1 MKRKSFTKVTLL
13 LSSLMTMMAGAVV
26 APSLP
31 QISQHFNEIPN
42 YEVLTRLIITLPAL
56 FIAIFSPINGWL
68 IDKFGRKKI
77 LLGAY
82 ALYAIAG
89 TTGFYLTDLYL
100 ILVGRA
106 FLGIAVAGVM
116 TCTVALIGDY
126 YQGAERNSFMGYQG
140 AFMSLGGVTFI
151 SVAGFL
157 ADVQWQAPFL
167 LYLFSILIFILA
179 SIFLYEPER
188 EKIETKNEFGQKI
201 KMEYSRGLIFFIG
214 FLAFFG
220 ITFFYM
226 IPVQIP
232 YILKGIGVKNSLTGI
247 AISSSTLASSIVSI
261 NFRKIRKLIP
271 FQLIY
276 ATAFTFMG
284 TGYFI
289 ISQSHEYYQFIMG
302 LVVSGLGTGLLMPSG
317 NLWAME
323 VTPPQIRGRIVGRIS
338 SAAFIGM
345 FFSPIILQP
354 VIKGFELSGAFMF
367 ASSVLIFMAI
377 LLVSFRKNKL
387 FKMQ

>member
-1 MKRKSFTKVTLL
+1 
-13 LSSLMTMMAGAVV
+13 MTMMAGAVV

-31 QISQHFNEIPN
+31 QMSQHFADVPNAEI
-42 YEVLTRLIITLPAL
+42 LTRLIITLPAL

-82 ALYAIAG
+82 VLYALGG
-89 TTGFYLTDLYL
+89 TSGFYLSNLYL

-106 FLGIAVAGVM
+106 FLGIGVAGVM

-126 YQGAERNSFMGYQG
+126 YQGSERYNFMGYQG

-157 ADVQWQAPFL
+157 ADIQWQMPFL
-167 LYLFSILIFILA
+167 LYLFSILMLILA
-179 SIFLYEPER
+179 SFFLYEPQR
-188 EKIETKNEFGQKI
+188 ESFSNQHNSPKVKV
-201 KMEYSRGLIFFIG
+201 EYSRILVFFIG
-214 FLAFFG
+214 LLAFTG
-220 ITFFYM
+220 IVFFYM

-232 YILKGIGVKNSLTGI
+232 YFLKNIGVTNSLTGI
-247 AISSSTLASSIVSI
+247 AISASTLASSVVSI
-261 NFRKIRKLIP
+261 NFRRIRKILP

-284 TGYFI
+284 IGYFI
-289 ISQSHEYYQFIMG
+289 ISQSAEYYQFIIG
-302 LVVSGLGTGLLMPSG
+302 LIVSGFGTGFLMPSS

-323 VTPPQIRGRIVGRIS
+323 ITPPQIRGRIVGRIS
-338 SAAFIGM
+338 SASFIGM
-345 FFSPIILQP
+345 FFSPIIIQP
-354 VIKGFELSGAFMF
+354 AIAKFSLSGAFLIASTSLIALAVSLFF
-367 ASSVLIFMAI
+367 ARNA
-377 LLVSFRKNKL
+377 KL
-387 FKMQ
+387 FKQEK